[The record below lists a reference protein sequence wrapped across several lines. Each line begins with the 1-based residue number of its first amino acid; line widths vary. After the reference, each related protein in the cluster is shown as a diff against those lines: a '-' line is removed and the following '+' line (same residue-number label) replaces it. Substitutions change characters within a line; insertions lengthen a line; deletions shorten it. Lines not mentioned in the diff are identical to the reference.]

1 MTVSGM
7 EDDESHRMAR
17 IYLSTEDLTVETKRM
32 AWLNVVAEKSELMI
46 LSGEVLYRFYR
57 YQSAYQL
64 YKTATNAHI
73 NITKKAL

>member
-1 MTVSGM
+1 MLKQKHPISIVW
-7 EDDESHRMAR
+7 
-17 IYLSTEDLTVETKRM
+17 TVEIMQVAEILRTILNKM